1 MGMKLKQLQH
11 LSTLVT
17 IRCHQ
22 SEMKN
27 KSFLGRGDQGGRSW
41 LAFGEGKIIPQSF
54 RRARIC
60 KFWRQKRRFLQLHK
74 YW

>member
-27 KSFLGRGDQGGRSW
+27 KSFWAEETLD
-41 LAFGEGKIIPQSF
+41 LVKEAFVTGID
-54 RRARIC
+54 
-60 KFWRQKRRFLQLHK
+60 
-74 YW
+74 